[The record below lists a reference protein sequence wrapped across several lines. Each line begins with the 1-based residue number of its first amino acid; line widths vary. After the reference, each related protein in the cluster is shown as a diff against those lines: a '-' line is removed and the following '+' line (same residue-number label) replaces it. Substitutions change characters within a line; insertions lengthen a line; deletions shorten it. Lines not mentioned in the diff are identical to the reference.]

1 MRRCASRPRRSWRRV
16 AREGDR
22 ALVALAREL
31 DGVALA
37 ALEVP
42 REAWRE
48 ALDALAPPLRA
59 AMERSTANLT
69 AVHRAFRPA
78 PQECSPEPGIR
89 IGRRPDA
96 LGRGRVYAP
105 GAARPIPAA
114 C

>member
-1 MRRCASRPRRSWRRV
+1 MRRCASRTAAIVARV

-48 ALDALAPPLRA
+48 ALDALA
-59 AMERSTANLT
+59 
-69 AVHRAFRPA
+69 HR
-78 PQECSPEPGIR
+78 C
-89 IGRRPDA
+89 GRRWS
-96 LGRGRVYAP
+96 
-105 GAARPIPAA
+105 ARPRI
-114 C
+114 